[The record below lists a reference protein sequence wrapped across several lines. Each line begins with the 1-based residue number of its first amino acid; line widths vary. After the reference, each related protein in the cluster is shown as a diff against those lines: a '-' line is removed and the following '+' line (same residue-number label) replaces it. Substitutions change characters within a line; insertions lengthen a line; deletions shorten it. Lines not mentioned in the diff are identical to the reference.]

1 MKHFII
7 LGFSFFYLT
16 LVGCG
21 KDKTDQEKCEEKED
35 THVWVEA
42 QKEGEEDKCIT
53 KEQKECEE
61 RGAEYVYDEENKT
74 CQQAVSPQAACE
86 LKAGQGYKWEND
98 QCVPQAKYTVLF
110 KSSSAEDAN
119 HVVSV
124 ESGLGLR
131 KLLQNVNECAV
142 VTEAQVSNL
151 KISAGDLSNLKTLCD
166 QTARKCE
173 LKNYEVS
180 YNSDKFSPAWGPG
193 AGGPGPD
200 GVTIGYQLKSAQSA
214 SENCSPLESTQ

>member
-21 KDKTDQEKCEEKED
+21 KDKTDQEKCEEKP
-35 THVWVEA
+35 THVWVETPT
-42 QKEGEEDKCIT
+42 EDKCVLR
-53 KEQKECEE
+53 EQKECED
-61 RGAEYVYDEENKT
+61 RGLEYVYDEENKT
-74 CQQAVSPQAACE
+74 CQKAVSPQAACE

-110 KSSSAEDAN
+110 KSSSAEN

-124 ESGLGLR
+124 ESGLLR

-142 VTEAQVSNL
+142 VTEAQASAL
-151 KISAGDLSNLKTLCD
+151 KISAGDLSGLKTLCD
-166 QTARKCE
+166 QASSLDLGKCE

-180 YNSDKFSPAWGPG
+180 YNSRSVGPPSSPA
-193 AGGPGPD
+193 
-200 GVTIGYQLKSAQSA
+200 IGYELNQAESA
-214 SENCSPLESTQ
+214 SENCSPLESTR